1 MNTDLRK
8 KAKHDSKK
16 YFFKLMNNAVF
27 RKNME
32 NARKHRNMKLVTIE
46 KRRNYLVSG
55 PNYRTIKFL
64 TENVLAIE
72 MKKAKILMTNL
83 VCLGVSILEL
93 SKLLMY
99 EFLYNYVKQ
108 KYGEKAKLYGYRKSK
123 IIWMQTIHKNK

>member
-1 MNTDLRK
+1 
-8 KAKHDSKK
+8 
-16 YFFKLMNNAVF
+16 
-27 RKNME
+27 
-32 NARKHRNMKLVTIE
+32 
-46 KRRNYLVSG
+46 
-55 PNYRTIKFL
+55 
-64 TENVLAIE
+64 
-72 MKKAKILMTNL
+72 MTNL